1 MTDLEISKALALA
14 IGSTRNHWQ
23 VKHGMAGTRQYK
35 IWAAMRQRCSN
46 PKEESYAVYGGRGIK
61 VCAEWATFIGFW
73 SDMADGYAPNLTIDR
88 IDNDGDYCKDN
99 CRWATKT
106 QQARNT
112 SKNRKVVYQGT
123 EMSVA
128 EAAEK
133 AGLNRFA
140 LRQRVADGVEGE
152 ALFAPRLQS
161 GRKKAGEKQR
171 PIADTPQKAI
181 ALAVIER
188 AKR

>member
-14 IGSTRNHWQ
+14 IGSSKTPWQ
-23 VKHGMAGTRQYK
+23 VKHGMAGTRPYK
-35 IWAAMRQRCSN
+35 IWTAMRQRCNN
-46 PKEESYAVYGGRGIK
+46 PKEESYQSYGGRGIN
-61 VCAEWATFIGFW
+61 VCKEWDTFAGFW
-73 SDMADGYAPNLTIDR
+73 SEMAEGYAPNLTIDR
-88 IDNDGDYCKDN
+88 IDNDGDYCKTN
-99 CRWATKT
+99 CRWATKV

-112 SKNRKVVYQGT
+112 SKNRKVMYQGV

-140 LRQRVADGVEGE
+140 LRQRVADGVTGD

-161 GRKKAGEKQR
+161 GRKKIGQKQR
-171 PIADTPQKAI
+171 PIADTPQRTI
-181 ALAVIER
+181 AMAVIQG
-188 AKR
+188 AKK

>member
-23 VKHGMAGTRQYK
+23 VKHGMAGTRPYK
-35 IWAAMRQRCSN
+35 IWAAMRQRCNN
-46 PKEESYAVYGGRGIK
+46 PNEESYPSYGGRGIK
-61 VCAEWATFIGFW
+61 VCKEWDTFAGFW
-73 SDMADGYAPNLTIDR
+73 SDMAEGYAPNLTIDR
-88 IDNDGDYCKDN
+88 KDNDGNYCKDN
-99 CRWATKT
+99 CRWATKV

-112 SKNRKVVYQGT
+112 SKNRTVVYQGV
-123 EMSVA
+123 EMTIA

-133 AGLNRFA
+133 TGLNKFA
-140 LRQRVADGVEGE
+140 LRQRVADGITGD

-161 GRKKAGEKQR
+161 GRKKIGQKQR

-181 ALAVIER
+181 ALAVIG
-188 AKR
+188 AKK

>member
-23 VKHGMAGTRQYK
+23 VKHGMHGTRQYK
-35 IWAAMRQRCSN
+35 IWAAMHQRCNN
-46 PKEESYAVYGGRGIK
+46 PKEESYPSYGGRGVR
-61 VCAEWATFIGFW
+61 VCPEWATFADFW
-73 SDMADGYAPNLTIDR
+73 ADMADGYANNLTIDR
-88 IDNDGDYCKDN
+88 KDNDGDYCKSN
-99 CRWATKT
+99 CRWATKI

-112 SKNRKVVYQGT
+112 SKNRTVVYQGT
-123 EMSVA
+123 EMTIA

-133 AGLNRFA
+133 TGLNKFA
-140 LRQRVADGVEGE
+140 LRQRVADGVTGD
-152 ALFAPRLQS
+152 ALFAPRLLS

-181 ALAVIER
+181 ALAVIQG
-188 AKR
+188 AKK